1 MFAHFATTDQWITTL
16 ETYFFSINHLQMPL
30 ENQTSYFTQYHS
42 LSLPIII
49 YHPFSQVHAC
59 HLHILSGH
67 VHDTTTSP
75 LFTTFLTCI
84 LSWLLL
90 QSEDISYVVYS
101 IFPLAI
107 PLSVVVSFLRHTS
120 HKFRFTNHVIVWFPK
135 FRRTSQ
141 RNTTCCVIYSSKEF
155 AKSCQLGVQWW
166 GWTCKEQ
173 KFRWIWCHVIGV
185 DLFGAQNSCGPGIT
199 WWGLTLS
206 NKSLCGP
213 E

>member
-1 MFAHFATTDQWITTL
+1 MNYNIRKLLFLYQPFTNATWKSNLILYTISLTFFAKYPISPIFPSSRLPPSQITR
-16 ETYFFSINHLQMPL
+16 S
-30 ENQTSYFTQYHS
+30 
-42 LSLPIII
+42 
-49 YHPFSQVHAC
+49 C
-59 HLHILSGH
+59 
-67 VHDTTTSP
+67 HDTTTSP
-75 LFTTFLTCI
+75 LFMTFLTCI

-90 QSEDISYVVYS
+90 QSEDLSYVVYS

-120 HKFRFTNHVIVWFPK
+120 HKFRFTNHVNVWFPK

-141 RNTTCCVIYSSKEF
+141 RKTTCCVIYSSKEF